1 MKKVF
6 SVLTVIA
13 ILACFCI
20 PAFAAEESS
29 GIGNIADSL
38 GDLSSS
44 LGGLD
49 LSGFDIDGIKDAAG
63 NLEADLAET
72 DILGTIT
79 GVLGGLVSG
88 SDDSTGDTSADDGS
102 SVDTTD
108 SASSGLLGGLDLG
121 SLDISGLLG
130 SADLSGFDPTGVLTS
145 FTEGLDL
152 SSLTTLFDGLT
163 SSLGGEGIDLSGFS
177 FGDFDISSI
186 LGGNQGTGAGVAG
199 IMDTFSGVLEMLGLD
214 SAVIESLLDN
224 DIVNFF
230 ANLYL
235 GGVEDEPTTAAPT
248 TAAPTTAAP
257 TTAPAAPEN
266 PKMGDTSTVMVA
278 IATLS
283 VASAAAFVC
292 TRKKHA

>member
-6 SVLTVIA
+6 SVLVAIA
-13 ILACFCI
+13 MLACLTI
-20 PAFAAEESS
+20 PAFAADSAL
-29 GIGNIADSL
+29 GDLTGSL
-38 GDLSSS
+38 GDLSES

-49 LSGFDIDGIKDAAG
+49 LSGFDLDGIKDAAG
-63 NLEADLAET
+63 SLEADLADM

-79 GVLGGLVSG
+79 G
-88 SDDSTGDTSADDGS
+88 
-102 SVDTTD
+102 
-108 SASSGLLGGLDLG
+108 LLGGITGGDSDSSEG
-121 SLDISGLLG
+121 GVGDV
-130 SADLSGFDPTGVLTS
+130 LSGFDPSGILTS

-163 SSLGGEGIDLSGFS
+163 SALGGEGIDLSGFS

-186 LGGNQGTGAGVAG
+186 LGGNQGTDAGVAG
-199 IMDTFSGVLEMLGLD
+199 IMDSFSGVLEMLGLD
-214 SAVIESLLDN
+214 SSTIESLLGN
-224 DIVNFF
+224 DVVNFF

-235 GGVEDEPTTAAPT
+235 GSVAEPETEAPTTTEEPTTVPS
-248 TAAPTTAAP
+248 PSI
-257 TTAPAAPEN
+257 PE
-266 PKMGDTSTVMVA
+266 MGDTSTVMAA

>member
-13 ILACFCI
+13 MLACFCI
-20 PAFAAEESS
+20 PAFAADESA
-29 GIGNIADSL
+29 GIDNIAGSL

-79 GVLGGLVSG
+79 GVLGGLVGGSG
-88 SDDSTGDTSADDGS
+88 DSTGDTSADGS
-102 SVDTTD
+102 SSADTTG
-108 SASSGLLGGLDLG
+108 SAASGLLGGLDLG
-121 SLDISGLLG
+121 SFDISGLLG
-130 SADLSGFDPTGVLTS
+130 SADLSGFDPTGALTS

-214 SAVIESLLDN
+214 SSVIESLLDN

-235 GGVEDEPTTAAPT
+235 GGVEDEPTTEAPT

>member
-6 SVLTVIA
+6 SVLVAIA
-13 ILACFCI
+13 MIACLCV
-20 PAFAAEESS
+20 PAFAADGLSN
-29 GIGNIADSL
+29 IGDSL

-49 LSGFDIDGIKDAAG
+49 LSGFDIDGIKEAAG

-79 GVLGGLVSG
+79 GALSGLIGGG
-88 SDDSTGDTSADDGS
+88 SSSDGS
-102 SVDTTD
+102 SE
-108 SASSGLLGGLDLG
+108 SGSGLGDV
-121 SLDISGLLG
+121 
-130 SADLSGFDPTGVLTS
+130 LSGFDPSGILTS

-152 SSLTTLFDGLT
+152 SSLSTLFDGLK
-163 SSLGGEGIDLSGFS
+163 SALGGEGISLDGIS

-186 LGGNQGTGAGVAG
+186 LGGISGGDGAGMAG
-199 IMDTFSGVLEMLGLD
+199 IMDTFSGVLESLGLD
-214 SAVIESLLDN
+214 SSVIESLLDN

-235 GGVEDEPTTAAPT
+235 GGVEPSTETPTEPT
-248 TAAPTTAAP
+248 
-257 TTAPAAPEN
+257 APEN

>member
-6 SVLTVIA
+6 SVLVAIA
-13 ILACFCI
+13 MIACLCV
-20 PAFAAEESS
+20 PAFAA
-29 GIGNIADSL
+29 GNIGDSL

-49 LSGFDIDGIKDAAG
+49 LSGFDIDSIKEAAG

-79 GVLGGLVSG
+79 GALGGLIGGG
-88 SDDSTGDTSADDGS
+88 SSDGS
-102 SVDTTD
+102 SK
-108 SASSGLLGGLDLG
+108 SGSGAS
-121 SLDISGLLG
+121 DI
-130 SADLSGFDPTGVLTS
+130 LSGFDPSGILTS

-152 SSLTTLFDGLT
+152 SSLSTLFDGLK
-163 SSLGGEGIDLSGFS
+163 SALGDAGISLDGIS

-186 LGGNQGTGAGVAG
+186 LGGISGGDGSGMAG
-199 IMDTFSGVLEMLGLD
+199 IMDTFSGVLESLGLD
-214 SAVIESLLDN
+214 SSVIESLLDN

-235 GGVEDEPTTAAPT
+235 GGVEPTTEKPTEPT
-248 TAAPTTAAP
+248 
-257 TTAPAAPEN
+257 APEN
-266 PKMGDTSTVMVA
+266 PKMGDTSTVIVA

>member
-6 SVLTVIA
+6 SVLVAIA
-13 ILACFCI
+13 MMACLCV
-20 PAFAAEESS
+20 PAFAASD
-29 GIGNIADSL
+29 GLIDIDNIGDSL

-63 NLEADLAET
+63 NLEAGLGET

-79 GVLGGLVSG
+79 G
-88 SDDSTGDTSADDGS
+88 
-102 SVDTTD
+102 
-108 SASSGLLGGLDLG
+108 LLGGLTGG
-121 SLDISGLLG
+121 SDSDGDSSSDI
-130 SADLSGFDPTGVLTS
+130 LSGFDPSGLLTS

-163 SSLGGEGIDLSGFS
+163 SALGGEGIDLSGFS

-186 LGGNQGTGAGVAG
+186 LSGNQGTGAGVAG
-199 IMDTFSGVLEMLGLD
+199 IMDTFGGVLETLGLD
-214 SAVIESLLDN
+214 SAIIESLLDN

-235 GGVEDEPTTAAPT
+235 GGVEEDTTPETTEADSTEPQTVTNTVPQT
-248 TAAPTTAAP
+248 
-257 TTAPAAPEN
+257 
-266 PKMGDTSTVMVA
+266 GDTSTVMVA